1 MKKGK
6 IQLNKKYSLMGQ
18 YGWSSEDDSC
28 VGEFQTME
36 NQHDKYS
43 RSVGMFIISFSNV
56 EDRVEKDFARSIHD
70 DADEPGYRI
79 IKYLSFRDKINLL
92 KDDYFAFIK
101 YSLPESKQEKILS
114 ELNIIYSKLVELSEF
129 RNRVAHANWY
139 SLDKNGFVRC
149 KITQNKGD
157 VGIFFEKVKM
167 TPGVLIKFTR
177 QNYAIS
183 NKLDGF
189 REKVWEVIN
198 RHEYKERL
206 KRERSV
212 KK

>member
-6 IQLNKKYSLMGQ
+6 IKLNKKYSPMGQ
-18 YGWSSEDDSC
+18 YGWSNEDDSC
-28 VGEFQTME
+28 VGEFEIME
-36 NQHDKYS
+36 NQYDKYS
-43 RSVGMFIISFSNV
+43 KSIGMFIISFSNMEDCV
-56 EDRVEKDFARSIHD
+56 ERDFAKSIHD

-79 IKYLSFRDKINLL
+79 IKYLSFRDKVNLL
-92 KDDYFAFIK
+92 KDDYLAFIK

-149 KITQNKGD
+149 KITENKEN
-157 VGIFFEKVKM
+157 VGIVFEKVKM

-183 NKLDGF
+183 HKLDEF
-189 REKVWEVIN
+189 REKIWEAIN
-198 RHEYKERL
+198 RYEYKEHL
-206 KRERSV
+206 KREKSI